1 MSCNFHGYRH
11 PQTQKV
17 PDILN
22 FKVAFL
28 RLYLSFLNAIIIQ
41 NITYFFSCL
50 SLSDEIFYMDGIF
63 AIVCVGIKIIPNRLR
78 FCGYI
83 EISNNSREA
92 QILPILKLKIN
103 VEQV

>member
-63 AIVCVGIKIIPNRLR
+63 AVVCVGIKLFPTGCVY
-78 FCGYI
+78 CGYI
-83 EISNNSREA
+83 EFSNNSREA
-92 QILPILKLKIN
+92 QVVTIIKLKIN
-103 VEQV
+103 VE